1 MLLIFKK
8 EEIIIL
14 VNRFPY
20 FSTIE
25 SRSEGRKRQGR
36 HEKRIK
42 VREKQIMPEN
52 FSIQRW
58 EGNKES
64 KIQKYQV

>member
-1 MLLIFKK
+1 MLLIFEKQ
-8 EEIIIL
+8 EIIIL

-20 FSTIE
+20 FSMIE
-25 SRSEGRKRQGR
+25 SCNVGRKREERQ
-36 HEKRIK
+36 KMRIK
-42 VREKQIMPEN
+42 VGEKQIMSEN

-64 KIQKYQV
+64 KIQKY